1 MATQDAFEKF
11 LAFMAGGGEGTKSEM
26 AAWLDVS
33 DSTLRSYVVRARQA
47 DLPVVWRLKGGK
59 FVYFVAD
66 DYEAARPALNHYHR
80 VAIGVMKAA
89 RRLIRG
95 LLKKG
100 QGPDATEVLEAL
112 EAKLDEAI
120 LVLAGMDA

>member
-1 MATQDAFEKF
+1 
-11 LAFMAGGGEGTKSEM
+11 M

-33 DSTLRSYVVRARQA
+33 DSTLRSYVARQA
-47 DLPVVWRLKGGK
+47 DLPVVWRLKGGG
-59 FVYFVAD
+59 YFVA